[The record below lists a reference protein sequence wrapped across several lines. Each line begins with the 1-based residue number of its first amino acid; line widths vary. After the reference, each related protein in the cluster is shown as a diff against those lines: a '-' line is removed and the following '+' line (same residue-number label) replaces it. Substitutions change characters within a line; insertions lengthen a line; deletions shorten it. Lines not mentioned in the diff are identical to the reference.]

1 MYRSRDQSVKF
12 TASCKMEKNAI
23 TSIEQGYIS
32 FSEGGETYLYKPIC
46 VATYQCNHFKELLLD
61 PRTMNWYMFDG
72 KETFNFRGIREN
84 FGSGTF
90 LCNSTCFSSY
100 IESHADI
107 AFNALFIIYIKHI
120 N

>member
-1 MYRSRDQSVKF
+1 
-12 TASCKMEKNAI
+12 
-23 TSIEQGYIS
+23 
-32 FSEGGETYLYKPIC
+32 
-46 VATYQCNHFKELLLD
+46 
-61 PRTMNWYMFDG
+61 MNWYMFDG